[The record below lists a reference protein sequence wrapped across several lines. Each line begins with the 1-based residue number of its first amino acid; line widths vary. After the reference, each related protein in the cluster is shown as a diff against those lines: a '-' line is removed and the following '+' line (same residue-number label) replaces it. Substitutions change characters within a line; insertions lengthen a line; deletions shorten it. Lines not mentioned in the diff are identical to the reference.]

1 MALGEEG
8 EVIVGSTFSVLD
20 VLLFAAGP
28 LLAVGAILVA
38 LFRVRLLRARRV
50 RHLAKEGPSLAQE
63 LRERAGESASASADR
78 VQQTP

>member
-1 MALGEEG
+1 LEG
-8 EVIVGSTFSVLD
+8 EGIVGSTFSKLD

-38 LFRVRLLRARRV
+38 LFRVRLRGARRV
-50 RHLAKEGPSLAQE
+50 RRLAKEGPSLEQE

-78 VQQTP
+78 VEQSP